1 MTPCARATRGLR
13 RTKGEQPDHPLARRT
28 RTIKR
33 CSSGARREG
42 PFGCSPEGEG
52 GKIGRPSP
60 GLLARLSVPG
70 WAGERVGL
78 FQHPVR
84 YADQGSSGLPRELS
98 CCLLVRFLMS
108 RPDRLIFG
116 LGSVYR
122 GWTMRET
129 LDVKRE
135 AKDETDWLSVR

>member
-1 MTPCARATRGLR
+1 
-13 RTKGEQPDHPLARRT
+13 
-28 RTIKR
+28 
-33 CSSGARREG
+33 
-42 PFGCSPEGEG
+42 
-52 GKIGRPSP
+52 
-60 GLLARLSVPG
+60 
-70 WAGERVGL
+70 
-78 FQHPVR
+78 
-84 YADQGSSGLPRELS
+84 
-98 CCLLVRFLMS
+98 MS